1 VAVAATLFALLSLL
15 FVASASA
22 ATRVWDGGCGEDT
35 KWSCAAN
42 WSEDTDPGKD
52 DGVVFNGTSA
62 GDSTVDAEFGGTIA
76 SLRIE
81 AGYTGTLSL
90 ERSLTSLASLNQAAG
105 SFTAADQAFSTGELT
120 LLGGSFTASSA
131 TTSVSGSLK
140 ISGSSTFDANGGTVE
155 FAGTANARLNCGG
168 VAFNQVSFTHT
179 AGTKTVGADCSMP
192 LGAEPVAG
200 GGGSIRLNGTL
211 SGSGKLT
218 STKTLTLGSTG
229 ELSGFSGLAAYNLN
243 VSGEYDFGEYAPFTV
258 ARTFTVRASGT
269 FTAPSTVAVFDKNFI
284 VASGATFDANGGTV
298 EFDGSTGFRLSCG
311 GHELNAIV
319 FTSTGRKRI
328 NDNCTLPLGE
338 NPSLGSGGTLLYG
351 TLAGSG
357 ELTQEGNFVVRS
369 AEPGLDA
376 FSDVADTGNLV
387 LGPTAALTAP
397 KGTLTVNGNFTVE
410 AGASF
415 DANEGTVDFEAV
427 GSGTK
432 TLECGGIAFNLVT
445 VTNSARIL
453 IGETCTLP
461 LGAAPTVG
469 AGGSVTLNGAL
480 SGSGALTVDSPSLI
494 LRSPGS
500 LAGFSEFAA
509 TGTLDVSGTYD
520 FGEYTSFE
528 VDSDFSVQ
536 LGASFTAPKGVAK
549 IGGDFISTG
558 PVFVANEGTVE
569 LVGTDQ
575 YIRGSTTFYNLTKV
589 AEAEDVL
596 TFKPGDTQTIAG
608 ALTLEGA
615 GASEHL
621 SLVSYT
627 GGDAWM
633 LEPEGTVTVK
643 WATVSD
649 SFNGGAEIFAVE
661 STDAGGNTGWSF

>member
-1 VAVAATLFALLSLL
+1 MAVAAALFALLSLL

-131 TTSVSGSLK
+131 TTSVSDSLK

-179 AGTKTVGADCSMP
+179 AGTKTVGTDCSMP

-211 SGSGKLT
+211 SGSGTLT
-218 STKTLTLGSTG
+218 STKTLTLGGTG
-229 ELSGFSGLAAYNLN
+229 SLSGFSGLAPYNLT
-243 VSGEYDFGEYAPFTV
+243 VAGEYDFGEYAPFTV
-258 ARTFTVRASGT
+258 AHTFTVRSSGA
-269 FTAPSTVAVFDKNFI
+269 FTAPSTVATFDKSF
-284 VASGATFDANGGTV
+284 VVSSGGAFDANGGTL
-298 EFDGSTGFRLSCG
+298 EFDGSTGYRLACG
-311 GHELNAIV
+311 GHELNSVV
-319 FTSTGRKRI
+319 FASTGRKKI
-328 NDNCTLPLGE
+328 GGDCTLPLGE
-338 NPSLGSGGTLLYG
+338 DPSLGSGGTLLYG
-351 TLAGSG
+351 TLTGSG
-357 ELTQEGNFVVRS
+357 KLTQEGNFVIRS
-369 AEPGLDA
+369 AEPGLDS
-376 FSDVADTGNLV
+376 FSDVTDTGKLI
-387 LGPTAALTAP
+387 LGPTAVLTAP
-397 KGTLTVNGNFTVE
+397 KGTLTVNGDFAVE
-410 AGASF
+410 TGASF
-415 DANEGTVDFEAV
+415 DANEGTVDFEAA

-432 TLECGGIAFNLVT
+432 TLACGGITFNFVT
-445 VTNSARIL
+445 VTNSARIV
-453 IGETCTLP
+453 IEEGCTLP

-480 SGSGALTVDSPSLI
+480 SGSGTLTVEAGTLS

-500 LAGFSEFAA
+500 LAGFSGFLA
-509 TGTLDVSGTYD
+509 TGALAVSGTYD
-520 FGEYTSFE
+520 FGEYTPFE
-528 VDSDFSVQ
+528 VGSDFSIVPD
-536 LGASFTAPKGVAK
+536 ASFTAPKGIARF
-549 IGGDFISTG
+549 GGDFISTG
-558 PVFVANEGTVE
+558 PVFVANGGTVE
-569 LVGTDQ
+569 LTGAKQ

-589 AEAEDVL
+589 AEAKDTL
-596 TFKPGDTQTIAG
+596 IFRPGNTQTIAG

-615 GASEHL
+615 GEGEHL
-621 SLVSYT
+621 SLVSYV
-627 GGDAWM
+627 GGETWL
-633 LEPEGTVTVK
+633 LEPEGTVAVK